1 MSTTLKRIEECLKES
16 DLIYVAHPE
25 DDIVRVGFHSDPHE
39 TTYRDKNGKP
49 TIEIVIRLLE
59 RGEFLALH
67 APECWNISRC
77 LDKSRVLEELI
88 NIQSRFKMI
97 RFDTNGEIVVPNVE
111 IPLEDND
118 ITTKQL
124 DRAIGAI
131 LQVVRQYDQTISD
144 TIREEEIKRL
154 SRDAGGPKGLR
165 RLLGEE

>member
-1 MSTTLKRIEECLKES
+1 MSTTLKRIEECLTES
-16 DLIYVAHPE
+16 GLIYLAHPE
-25 DDIVRVGFHSDPHE
+25 DNLVRVGFHSAPRE
-39 TTYRDKNGKP
+39 TTYRDRNGKP

-59 RGEFLALH
+59 RGDFLALH

-88 NIQSRFKMI
+88 NIQSKFKMI
-97 RFDTNGEIVVPNVE
+97 RFDTNGELVVPNVE

-131 LQVVRQYDQTISD
+131 LQVVRHYDQTISD
-144 TIREEEIKRL
+144 AIREEEMKKIA
-154 SRDAGGPKGLR
+154 SDAGGADVIR
-165 RLLGEE
+165 RLLGE

>member
-1 MSTTLKRIEECLKES
+1 MSTTLKRIEECLTES
-16 DLIYVAHPE
+16 GLIHLAHPE
-25 DDIVRVGFHSDPHE
+25 DNLVRVGFHSAPRE

-59 RGEFLALH
+59 KGEFLALH
-67 APECWNISRC
+67 APECWSILRC
-77 LDKSRVLEELI
+77 MDKNRVLGELI
-88 NIQSRFKMI
+88 EIQSKFKMI
-97 RFDTNGEIVVPNVE
+97 RFDTNGVHVVPNIE

-144 TIREEEIKRL
+144 TIREEEMRKL
-154 SRDAGGPKGLR
+154 ASDAGGADVIR
-165 RLLGEE
+165 RLLGE